1 MVFSRTLIVVR
12 RNAGDLKT
20 APFLSTTHSGQSACE
35 RYDVMLKSS
44 KPDPC
49 SLFHT
54 LAGKVKARKE

>member
-12 RNAGDLKT
+12 SNAGDLKT
-20 APFLSTTHSGQSACE
+20 APFLSTTHSGCE
-35 RYDVMLKSS
+35 WYDVMLKSS

-54 LAGKVKARKE
+54 LAGKEKARKE